1 MECHHLNMSSVNNFE
16 CQMNILLQDSEP
28 NRNLLFEMTQLY
40 SNTSLL
46 QWPPFRGE
54 LFIAEESGKMQ

>member
-1 MECHHLNMSSVNNFE
+1 
-16 CQMNILLQDSEP
+16 MNILLQDSEP
-28 NRNLLFEMTQLY
+28 NRNLLFDMAQLY

-54 LFIAEESGKMQ
+54 LFIAEESEKMQ